1 MQVYRIGQK
10 DLQGSGSNSHHN
22 PIPCMEVT
30 VEEDHIQ
37 FMLHIT
43 FRVKTV
49 SQLEKEKKKVVEVT
63 HKNYDIYADYDSEG
77 SL

>member
-1 MQVYRIGQK
+1 
-10 DLQGSGSNSHHN
+10 
-22 PIPCMEVT
+22 MEVT

-43 FRVKTV
+43 FRVKVV

-63 HKNYDIYADYDSEG
+63 HTDYDIFADYNSEG
-77 SL
+77 TL